1 MSPECWTESNY
12 YHHRPPNKSITSVS
26 LFTYI
31 YTSKGH
37 KGEVL
42 CQFRRLYGNNFH
54 AIMGSNFLLLF
65 LRRVFFITDTR
76 PEPRPSRQRSALS
89 VIQHST
95 HVWTSRLTP
104 YKRARPQLSNSARH
118 TSAR

>member
-1 MSPECWTESNY
+1 VSPECWTESNY

-54 AIMGSNFLLLF
+54 AIMGSNIFC
-65 LRRVFFITDTR
+65 FFCGACFSLPTR
-76 PEPRPSRQRSALS
+76 DPNLDRAGSA
-89 VIQHST
+89 
-95 HVWTSRLTP
+95 
-104 YKRARPQLSNSARH
+104 AR
-118 TSAR
+118 